1 LIVGPFETPYEG
13 GFFYFIINCP
23 DNYPHAPPK
32 VKLMTTGGG
41 TVRFNPNLYASGKTC
56 LSILG
61 TWSGPGWAP
70 VNSLSSVL
78 LSIQSLMNERPYHN
92 EPGFEAPNNIQC
104 NNYSDCIRHES
115 LRVAVCEMADE
126 STSQHKQLPEQ
137 LKSVV
142 RSLFLNFFDS
152 YELTCIS
159 NSNKDTQVRL
169 NSICLCITRIFGRGN
184 ILLDFLLLY

>member
-1 LIVGPFETPYEG
+1 M
-13 GFFYFIINCP
+13 
-23 DNYPHAPPK
+23 PPK

-41 TVRFNPNLYASGKTC
+41 TVRFNPNLYSSGKTC

-70 VNSLSSVL
+70 VNSLSSIL
-78 LSIQSLMNERPYHN
+78 LSIQSLMNEKPYHN

-115 LRVAVCEMADE
+115 LRIAVCEMADE
-126 STSQHKQLPEQ
+126 RTSQHKQLPEQ
-137 LKSVV
+137 LKSVI

-152 YELTCIS
+152 YELSCIS
-159 NSNKDTQVRL
+159 NSSKDKQVGL
-169 NSICLCITRIFGRGN
+169 FFDLI
-184 ILLDFLLLY
+184 